1 MLELVEMMI
10 LIALICYGMLQ
21 DRYRIHK
28 LIWSQALKRPSF
40 SVQDLVKIPESRIDT
55 VQDDAHVIVRLA
67 HEDVGN
73 YFDHAGTLVLTCVYS
88 FFI

>member
-1 MLELVEMMI
+1 MACSR
-10 LIALICYGMLQ
+10 IA
-21 DRYRIHK
+21 YRLRK

-40 SVQDLVKIPESRIDT
+40 FVQDLEKFPESRIDT

>member
-1 MLELVEMMI
+1 MACSR
-10 LIALICYGMLQ
+10 IACRL
-21 DRYRIHK
+21 RK

-40 SVQDLVKIPESRIDT
+40 SVQDLEKIPESRIDT
-55 VQDDAHVIVRLA
+55 VQDDAHVIVRSA